1 MRNTSKWAIGMALT
15 VVVLDD
21 LRKNKAILGLVFAV
35 TFLGVIGIGLLVSLN
50 ELSGARDELNA
61 ATLNLSETEV
71 ELEAE
76 QATIVSL
83 QEERD
88 FLPLV
93 ARETGQQLEDF
104 EAALERER
112 TERADLEDAVAVQR
126 AENERYERAIAS
138 GDRQRDRLQAAI
150 DSLSAEKAE
159 LQGSYDTLVGTYDTL
174 VIEHGILSETA
185 NGLTADVAFYSL
197 AHESYVLLE
206 ERTTVEREYSDLAIS
221 LCGSVE
227 EVANCPTDNDGIL
240 RLETLY
246 SRYLEAHEA
255 ALAAYNAYTTAYQ
268 GRVADE

>member
-50 ELSGARDELNA
+50 EVSGARDELNA

-159 LQGSYDTLVGTYDTL
+159 LQGSYDTLV
-174 VIEHGILSETA
+174 VEHGILSETA
-185 NGLTADVAFYSL
+185 NALTADVAFYSL

-227 EVANCPTDNDGIL
+227 EVANCPTDDDGIL